1 MSPPISITTSIVLT
15 FLLLLSPSLAGP
27 PPQCG
32 ECSGQAKLFYA
43 NDCPAGRAYEKK
55 SWLNDNHYGGG
66 SGCSLIRKGDPK
78 SIFKTNAG
86 FRCSVL
92 VYSDDKCTD
101 DYQIDAISISNTGCK
116 NIVSG
121 GRSWQVLCTG
131 RQPPY
136 CWEME
141 GGVEGWKRK
150 KRRTVTRWRVSRNT
164 LTFSNRKEEA
174 TPRH

>member
-1 MSPPISITTSIVLT
+1 MSILFYNNDNHSKHQVPDYLDHHLSYTPQTRNMSPPISITTSMVLT
-15 FLLLLSPSLAGP
+15 FFLLLSPSLAGP

-66 SGCSLIRKGDPK
+66 SGCSIITKGDPK

-116 NIVSG
+116 NILSG

-136 CWEME
+136 C
-141 GGVEGWKRK
+141 
-150 KRRTVTRWRVSRNT
+150 
-164 LTFSNRKEEA
+164 
-174 TPRH
+174 